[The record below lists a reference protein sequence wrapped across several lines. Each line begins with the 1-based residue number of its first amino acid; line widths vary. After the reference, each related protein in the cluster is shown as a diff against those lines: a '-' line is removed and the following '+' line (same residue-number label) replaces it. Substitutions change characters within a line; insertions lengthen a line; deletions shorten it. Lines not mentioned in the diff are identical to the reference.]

1 MKALRP
7 LIAVLMALIALMTLI
22 AGCSQP
28 GLEKAQPASPQ
39 ARPAD
44 FPAAFY
50 EQAAASGQ
58 EILKVASSGSLVS
71 ITVRRAGALAS
82 LGHDHVVAS
91 RQLQGYVAPRLGRAD
106 LYVPLDS
113 LLVDEPA
120 LRAGAGLDTRP
131 SAADIEGTRTNMLSK
146 VLQTQL
152 HPFARVQVRTTPDAH
167 GEVVLVVELTVHGV
181 TRGLRVPARIGKE
194 RGAIRISGA
203 LSIDQSDF
211 GITPFSILGGAI
223 QVRDRLDL
231 SFDVRADPMKRES
244 GS

>member
-7 LIAVLMALIALMTLI
+7 LIAVLMVLIALMTLI

-50 EQAAASGQ
+50 EQAATSGQ
-58 EILKVASSGSLVS
+58 EILKVASSRSLVS
-71 ITVRRAGALAS
+71 ITVRRGGALAS
-82 LGHDHVVAS
+82 LGHDHVIGS
-91 RQLQGYVAPRLGRAD
+91 RQLQGYVAPQLGRAD
-106 LYVPLDS
+106 LYVALDGLS
-113 LLVDEPA
+113 VDEPA
-120 LRAGAGLDTRP
+120 LRAGAGLDTQP

-152 HPFARVQVRTTPDAH
+152 HPFARVQVRTTPNAD
-167 GEVVLVVELTVHGV
+167 GEVMLAVALTVHGV
-181 TRGLRVPARIGKE
+181 TRSLRVPARIGRE
-194 RGAIRISGA
+194 QGAIRISGA

-231 SFDVRADPMKRES
+231 SFYVSADPMKRES

>member
-7 LIAVLMALIALMTLI
+7 LIAVLTALITLMTLV

-28 GLEKAQPASPQ
+28 RLEKAQPASPQ

-58 EILKVASSGSLVS
+58 EVLKVASSRSLVS

-82 LGHDHVVAS
+82 LGHDHVIAS
-91 RQLQGYVAPRLGRAD
+91 RQLQGYVAPRLCRAD
-106 LYVPLDS
+106 LYVALDGLS
-113 LLVDEPA
+113 VDEPA
-120 LRAGAGLDTRP
+120 LRDGAGLDTQP

-152 HPFARVQVRTTPDAH
+152 HPFARVQVRTAPDAD
-167 GEVVLVVELTVHGV
+167 GEVMLAVALTVHGV
-181 TRGLRVPARIGKE
+181 TRSLRVPARIGRE
-194 RGAIRISGA
+194 QGTIRISGA

-231 SFDVRADPMKRES
+231 SFDVRAAPVKRES